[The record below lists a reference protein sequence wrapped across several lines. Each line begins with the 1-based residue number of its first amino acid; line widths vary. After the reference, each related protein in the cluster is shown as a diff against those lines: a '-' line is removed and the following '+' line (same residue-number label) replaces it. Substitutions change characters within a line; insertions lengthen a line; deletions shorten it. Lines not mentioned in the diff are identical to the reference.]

1 MNVNSLEVEKRC
13 HIYMLAFIDKLETER
28 PSLNFPNEF
37 NEYCYSV
44 YIPLNF
50 YHKLCLSFNPYMTHI
65 VYDNVSTNID
75 KPIIVET
82 LLYKN
87 EDKPIIV
94 ETLLY
99 KNGDF
104 YNKLNWGY
112 TDHKIWQGEPTL
124 ENIKAILNEID
135 RLNGLIDSEAEEK
148 KIICSKAITN
158 IE

>member
-44 YIPLNF
+44 YIPLKFN
-50 YHKLCLSFNPYMTHI
+50 HKLCLSFNPYMTHI
-65 VYDNVSTNID
+65 VYDNVSTNI
-75 KPIIVET
+75 
-82 LLYKN
+82 
-87 EDKPIIV
+87 DKPIIV